1 VLLMPLSRFPS
12 LIKDRLR
19 VAFHKVKITQ
29 ASILLRDSLK
39 CDSHLTLAERKILY
53 ELSANKNT
61 IAEIGSYL
69 GASACC
75 FAAALQQTEKTVYCI
90 DTWSNDSMT
99 EGNWD
104 TWRSFR
110 NNTRKYSSII
120 VPLRGWS
127 TDMAKHLARYTKR
140 IDLLFIDGAHD
151 YDSVKADWESY
162 KAFLD
167 IGSVIVFHDIGW
179 AEGVQTVVNEDVVH
193 LTKSSEKLPN
203 MWWGTISKKP

>member
-1 VLLMPLSRFPS
+1 MAVLRST
-12 LIKDRLR
+12 IKACLWDTL
-19 VAFHKVKITQ
+19 AKVRAVQ
-29 ASILLRDSLK
+29 ASMFLKESLK
-39 CDSHLTLAERKILY
+39 CNSHLTLAERRKLY
-53 ELSANKNT
+53 SLSVNKVS
-61 IAEIGSYL
+61 IVEIGSYL

-75 FAAALQQTEKTVYCI
+75 FAAAINNTGSTVYCI

-110 NNTRKYSSII
+110 DNTRKYSSSI

-127 TDMAKHLARYTKR
+127 TDMAKHLARYTKT

-151 YDSVKADWESY
+151 YDAVKADWDSY

-167 IGSVIVFHDIGW
+167 IGSVVVFHDIGW

-193 LTKSSEKLPN
+193 LTKNSERLPN
-203 MWWGTISKKP
+203 MWWGTIGKKP